1 MFKLMDKILHS
12 IDCFNS
18 TYDMW
23 FICFRI
29 QLKQNIEYIK
39 KAFSATNPVSIN
51 LFLPVP
57 VWVFML
63 SSVHYEYYIHK
74 E

>member
-1 MFKLMDKILHS
+1 MDKKIFIILHS
-12 IDCFNS
+12 KNFFNS

-51 LFLPVP
+51 FSLPVWIL
-57 VWVFML
+57 VL
-63 SSVHYEYYIHK
+63 SSTHYE
-74 E
+74 